1 MIASPLLQG
10 LGGLLNLSRR
20 EGVDVR
26 PTLLRVLTDLYVQ
39 AAAHTADEEAQFTE
53 LATRLI
59 DSVDDATRAA
69 VRAKLSIYPHTPRA
83 VLQMLGIE
91 PEVIELVDTEAPA
104 ETAAFDDDFEIVD
117 DAMPEAMSVDIGTVE
132 TAVVE
137 TAETTATAAPEAT
150 LHHMPSLSMQPADA
164 AALQDMFDKASSR
177 ERAAMLRNL
186 EIAPLKPSVRV
197 DPRRAARAVT
207 SLEHYAMA
215 ADVAAFTDELGDA
228 LILPKSVAAAI
239 VSDPLGE
246 KLACA
251 MRTLTMP
258 SEAFQR
264 VLLFL
269 NPAIGNSV
277 MDVYRLARLYDVL
290 GERAALVMLAAWR
303 GASIAQTRAKYRP
316 ALYDDERQRARAAT
330 PQARPSVQVG
340 DAVTANN
347 LRESSGR

>member
-83 VLQMLGIE
+83 VLHMLGLE

-104 ETAAFDDDFEIVD
+104 EAAAFDDDFEIVD
-117 DAMPEAMSVDIGTVE
+117 DAMPEAMSPDIE
-132 TAVVE
+132 TVE

-316 ALYDDERQRARAAT
+316 ALYDDERHRARTVT

-340 DAVTANN
+340 DAATANN

>member
-1 MIASPLLQG
+1 MIASPMLQG
-10 LGGLLNLSRR
+10 LGGLLSLSRR
-20 EGVDVR
+20 EGIDVR

-39 AAAHTADEEAQFTE
+39 AATHTADEEAQFTE
-53 LATRLI
+53 LATRLV

-69 VRAKLSIYPHTPRA
+69 VRAKLSVYPHTPRA
-83 VLQMLGIE
+83 VLQLLGLE
-91 PEVIELVDTEAPA
+91 PVDSDPVPV
-104 ETAAFDDDFEIVD
+104 DDDFEIVD
-117 DAMPEAMSVDIGTVE
+117 SALPDAQPPEAATTETIAAQTFAAEAETE
-132 TAVVE
+132 TA
-137 TAETTATAAPEAT
+137 AHEAT
-150 LHHMPSLSMQPADA
+150 VHHMPSLSMQPADA

-177 ERAAMLRNL
+177 ERAAILRNL

-215 ADVAAFTDELGDA
+215 ADIAAFTAELGDA

-239 VSDPLGE
+239 VNDPLGE
-246 KLACA
+246 PLACA

-269 NPAIGNSV
+269 NPAIGTSV
-277 MDVYRLARLYDVL
+277 LDVYRLARLYDVL
-290 GERAALVMLAAWR
+290 SERAALVMLAAWR
-303 GASIAQTRAKYRP
+303 GASLAQTRAKYRP

-330 PQARPSVQVG
+330 PQPRPVVQAG
-340 DAVTANN
+340 DAAADIPSRART
-347 LRESSGR
+347 SS

>member
-59 DSVDDATRAA
+59 DSVADATRAA

-83 VLQMLGIE
+83 VLHMLGLE
-91 PEVIELVDTEAPA
+91 PEVVELVDTEAPA
-104 ETAAFDDDFEIVD
+104 GPAAFSDDFEIVD
-117 DAMPEAMSVDIGTVE
+117 DAMPEAASADIETIE
-132 TAVVE
+132 TAQT
-137 TAETTATAAPEAT
+137 TAEAGAAPEAT

-239 VSDPLGE
+239 VNDPLGE

-251 MRTLTMP
+251 MRTLTMT

-316 ALYDDERQRARAAT
+316 ALYDDERQRARAAP
-330 PQARPSVQVG
+330 PQARPQVQVG

>member
-1 MIASPLLQG
+1 MIASSMLQG
-10 LGGLLNLSRR
+10 LGSLLSLSRR

-39 AAAHTADEEAQFTE
+39 AASHTADEEAQFAE

-59 DSVDDATRAA
+59 DTVDDATRAA
-69 VRAKLSIYPHTPRA
+69 VRGKLSLYPYTPRA
-83 VLQMLGIE
+83 VLRQLGLE
-91 PEVIELVDTEAPA
+91 PVESEPAPI
-104 ETAAFDDDFEIVD
+104 DDDYEIVD
-117 DAMPEAMSVDIGTVE
+117 AASPEAAFTEAASTEAATESEIGD
-132 TAVVE
+132 TAA
-137 TAETTATAAPEAT
+137 AEFPTEAAAPEAT
-150 LHHMPSLSMQPADA
+150 VHHMPSLSMQPADA
-164 AALQDMFDKASSR
+164 AALQEMFDHASSR

-215 ADVAAFTDELGDA
+215 ADVEAFTAELGDA
-228 LILPKSVAAAI
+228 LIVPKSVAAKI
-239 VSDPLGE
+239 VGDPLGE
-246 KLACA
+246 PLACA
-251 MRTLTMP
+251 MRTLTMT
-258 SEAFQR
+258 SDAFQR

-269 NPAIGNSV
+269 NPAIGTSV
-277 MDVYRLARLYDVL
+277 LDVYRLARLYDVL
-290 GERAALVMLAAWR
+290 SERAALVMLAAWR

-340 DAVTANN
+340 DAAVNIPSRTGT
-347 LRESSGR
+347 SS

>member
-1 MIASPLLQG
+1 MIAPPMLQG
-10 LGGLLNLSRR
+10 LDGLLSLSRR

-39 AAAHTADEEAQFTE
+39 AATHTTDEEAQFAE

-69 VRAKLSIYPHTPRA
+69 VRSKLSIYPHTPRA
-83 VLQMLGIE
+83 VLRQLGLE
-91 PEVIELVDTEAPA
+91 PEVIELVDTELPDEPA
-104 ETAAFDDDFEIVD
+104 GFGGDFEIVD
-117 DAMPEAMSVDIGTVE
+117 AATSDAESVEIDTVE
-132 TAVVE
+132 TAAV
-137 TAETTATAAPEAT
+137 ETTAEKPGASEAT

-164 AALQDMFDKASSR
+164 AALEDMFDKASSR
-177 ERAAMLRNL
+177 ERAAILRNL

-215 ADVAAFTDELGDA
+215 ADVEAFIAELGDA
-228 LILPKSVAAAI
+228 LILPKQAAAKI
-239 VSDPLGE
+239 VNDPLGE
-246 KLACA
+246 PLACA
-251 MRTLTMP
+251 MRTLTMT
-258 SEAFQR
+258 SDAFQR

-269 NPAIGNSV
+269 NPAIGTSV
-277 MDVYRLARLYDVL
+277 LDVYRLARLYDVL

-303 GASIAQTRAKYRP
+303 GASMAQTRAKYRP

-330 PQARPSVQVG
+330 PQARPQVQPG
-340 DAVTANN
+340 DAAVGLPAQART
-347 LRESSGR
+347 SS

>member
-1 MIASPLLQG
+1 LQG

-104 ETAAFDDDFEIVD
+104 EAAAFDDDFEIVD
-117 DAMPEAMSVDIGTVE
+117 GAMLETESADIGTVE

-137 TAETTATAAPEAT
+137 TTATTPAAPEAT

-207 SLEHYAMA
+207 SLEHYAMT

-340 DAVTANN
+340 DAVIGGG

>member
-1 MIASPLLQG
+1 MLQG
-10 LGGLLNLSRR
+10 LGGLLSLSRR

-39 AAAHTADEEAQFTE
+39 AATHTADEEAQFTE

-83 VLQMLGIE
+83 VLRQLGLE
-91 PEVIELVDTEAPA
+91 PEVIELVDTDAPDEA
-104 ETAAFDDDFEIVD
+104 AALGGDFEIVD
-117 DAMPEAMSVDIGTVE
+117 VETPEAVSATIENAESVATESVAE
-132 TAVVE
+132 QT
-137 TAETTATAAPEAT
+137 TAEVTAAPEAT

-164 AALQDMFDKASSR
+164 AALEDMFDKATSR
-177 ERAAMLRNL
+177 ERAAILRNL

-215 ADVAAFTDELGDA
+215 ADVAAFTAELGDA
-228 LILPKSVAAAI
+228 LILPKQAAAKI
-239 VSDPLGE
+239 VNDPLGE
-246 KLACA
+246 PLACA
-251 MRTLTMP
+251 MRTLAMP
-258 SEAFQR
+258 SEVFQR

-269 NPAIGNSV
+269 NPAIGTSV
-277 MDVYRLARLYDVL
+277 LDVYRLARLYDVL

-303 GASIAQTRAKYRP
+303 GASMAQTRAKYRP

-330 PQARPSVQVG
+330 PQARPSVQPG
-340 DAVTANN
+340 DAASIPSQA
-347 LRESSGR
+347 RGSS